1 MFFFPSPSLLAGSA
15 TNEAAKLDARIWN
28 ESSGLK
34 IFLPIHRC
42 ERFFREAP
50 TRRLREV
57 LPEVFERARQL
68 RMERCAE
75 ARLRAVAR
83 STTRWHLT
91 SSEYFHSTKINCPG
105 DSRRESKD
113 GVVHYSHVV
122 VGATAVRAGSHDIL
136 PIDVEEVRE

>member
-1 MFFFPSPSLLAGSA
+1 MAAALHQCLCDVLAARLPSLPARFSDERKPQTWVKRALERVFGIEDIPSPSQMREIL
-15 TNEAAKLDARIWN
+15 
-28 ESSGLK
+28 SG
-34 IFLPIHRC
+34 
-42 ERFFREAP
+42 AP

-57 LPEVFERARQL
+57 LPEVFER
-68 RMERCAE
+68 

-113 GVVHYSHVV
+113 GVVAFPHVV
-122 VGATAVRAGSHDIL
+122 VGATLLRAAL
-136 PIDVEEVRE
+136 ATTVCR